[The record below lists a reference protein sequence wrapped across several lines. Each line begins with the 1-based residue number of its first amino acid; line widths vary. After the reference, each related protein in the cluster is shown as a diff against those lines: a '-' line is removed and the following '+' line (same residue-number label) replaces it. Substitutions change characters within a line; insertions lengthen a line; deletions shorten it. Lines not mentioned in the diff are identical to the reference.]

1 MECDIPRETRARGMI
16 MGLAF
21 FFFKCQRLRFEV
33 RIENWR
39 VSFLSPRV
47 GLFGIF
53 FLFFSFLA
61 NYNTGCFM
69 ISKGR
74 CFD

>member
-1 MECDIPRETRARGMI
+1 M
-16 MGLAF
+16 
-21 FFFKCQRLRFEV
+21 